1 MRCRFVPDLRDVR
14 SVTSALFAAIA
25 LPSLL
30 GAQSSCPTVDTTPPF
45 AWCRVERRPVPRS
58 GNSIP
63 SFPVSLQSAQLEGE
77 VRLELVVN
85 EDGEVDPASMHLL
98 AASHD
103 LFVDAVRKSVLA
115 WRFEPAERDGRW
127 VPVELA
133 VEVDF
138 LLPPADS
145 IPWREI
151 TRIDSTRTGLRIRT
165 GWESVPY
172 DSTAASDS
180 TAIHTIVATAL
191 RALAPMNDASGAVC
205 LTWRRPSGTELPPAV
220 VAALS
225 AGSAP
230 LRSSSSC
237 EPTFGSMIAQQGSV
251 MQQGAV
257 MQQGSV
263 TQQGAARR
271 TRGTHGS
278 RGGGNA
284 YRRPLVAPR
293 SPIDID
299 PLRVEISDLRPWAP
313 DVYVFRGNLS
323 RGINGW
329 TYQCD
334 ARRANTSAT
343 WQTRCRRT
351 PAH

>member
-25 LPSLL
+25 FPSLL

-45 AWCRVERRPVPRS
+45 AWCRVERRPVLRP

-85 EDGEVDPASMHLL
+85 EDGEIDPASMHLL

-103 LFVDAVRKSVLA
+103 LFADAVRKSVLA
-115 WRFEPAERDGRW
+115 WRFEPAEREGRW
-127 VPVELA
+127 VPVQFA

-151 TRIDSTRTGLRIRT
+151 TRIDSTRSGLQIRT
-165 GWESVPY
+165 GWESIPY
-172 DSTAASDS
+172 DSTAAADS
-180 TAIHTIVATAL
+180 TAIYAIVASAL
-191 RALAPMNDASGAVC
+191 RALAPSSDASGAVC
-205 LTWRRPSGTELPPAV
+205 LTWRRSSGTSLPLPV
-220 VAALS
+220 VAALGTSS
-225 AGSAP
+225 A
-230 LRSSSSC
+230 LRRSSATC
-237 EPTFGSMIAQQGSV
+237 EPAFESMIAQQGSV
-251 MQQGAV
+251 MQQGGV
-257 MQQGSV
+257 RHTIG
-263 TQQGAARR
+263 
-271 TRGTHGS
+271 TRSS

-293 SPIDID
+293 SPIDIA

-313 DVYVFRGNLS
+313 DVYTFRGNLS

-334 ARRANTSAT
+334 ARRTDAT
-343 WQTRCRRT
+343 AAWQTRCRR
-351 PAH
+351 AVSVRRAEGEASWAR